1 MQADTKIIKLNAQK
15 VFESLTNEEMS
26 AGRNWYNQ
34 AHQKCIRLAEKNSV
48 CVEKVVGI
56 FSAFSPIKSVEQCW
70 NITEEFLEG
79 KEVFTVGA
87 QIKKA
92 KSIFDLA
99 DNDLHEIKPILG
111 GLKTQSFYDAIFR
124 SYNSSYNDL
133 ITIDSHMFK
142 LAPTYWRNL
151 TPNRYKLMSDSI
163 KSVNFTGD
171 LKPHQFQAVLWTKLK
186 QVSSIREI

>member
-15 VFESLTNEEMS
+15 VFESLTNEEMF

-92 KSIFDLA
+92 KSILDLA
-99 DNDLHEIKPILG
+99 DNDLHGIKPILG

-124 SYNSSYNDL
+124 SYNFSYNDL

-142 LAPTYWRNL
+142 LAPTHWRNL

>member
-1 MQADTKIIKLNAQK
+1 MQADAKIIKLNVEK
-15 VFESLTNEEMS
+15 VFESLTSEEMF
-26 AGRNWYNQ
+26 AGRNWYGS
-34 AHQKCIRLAEKNSV
+34 AHSKCKQLAEQNKV

-70 NITEEFLEG
+70 NITEDFIKGE
-79 KEVFTVGA
+79 EVFTLGT

-92 KSIFDLA
+92 KSILDLA

-111 GLKTQSFYDAIFR
+111 GLKTQSFYDAIFK

-163 KSVNFTGD
+163 KAVNFTRD
-171 LKPHQFQAVLWTKLK
+171 LKPHQFQAVLWEKLRK
-186 QVSSIREI
+186 VGSIREI